1 MGKADLKTETLTAAD
16 ETAPPD
22 SEELIAR
29 ARKLQPLLREEQQA
43 CEERGHPSRDVA
55 KAIRDAGLFRIL
67 SPKRYGGYQMALPN
81 FYAVIMEIARGCPST
96 GWWYALGAA
105 HAVQVSSYLE
115 KQGQDEVFAHG
126 PDFCAPWSFNADRA
140 TALPVAGGYRVSGKW
155 AYCSGA
161 PHADFFMGG
170 MSVPDMQGRTASRE
184 TSWIAPT
191 LTVVVPRGQFE
202 MLDDWGDFLG
212 MRGSGSNS
220 VVLQDVFV
228 PDHMTIRMNHAATLF
243 GETPGSRL
251 HDGAALYGGL
261 FNAFAEGSLAAM
273 AAGTAM
279 AAIDEY
285 IQIMKTRTAGFS
297 GRRRI
302 DIEDYQRTLGLAIVM
317 ADTAR
322 AAAIRGAEIY
332 METSARSV
340 ADIAPFT
347 NEAGVRLDGMY
358 HMIEKL
364 VAEVVESLLRTASSA
379 ASRNGQKLQRYW
391 RDVTTLRSRR
401 DQLDFRA
408 AGIALE
414 YLKAAGHLSSG

>member
-1 MGKADLKTETLTAAD
+1 MGQANTKAADRVD
-16 ETAPPD
+16 ETAPD
-22 SEELIAR
+22 LEELVRRAR
-29 ARKLQPLLREEQQA
+29 ALQPLLREEQQA
-43 CEERGHPSRDVA
+43 CEERGHPGAEVA
-55 KAIRDAGLFRIL
+55 RALRDAGLFRML
-67 SPKRYGGYQMALPN
+67 SPRAYGGYQMPLPS

-115 KQGQDEVFAHG
+115 REGQDEVFAGG

-140 TALPVAGGYRVSGKW
+140 IAMPVDGGYRVSGKW

-170 MSVPDMQGRTASRE
+170 MSVPDIHGRTASRE

-191 LTVVVPRGQFE
+191 LTVIVPKGHFTV
-202 MLDDWGDFLG
+202 LDDWGDMLG
-212 MRGSGSNS
+212 MRGSGSNG
-220 VVLQDVFV
+220 VVLEEVFV
-228 PDHMTIRMNHAATLF
+228 PNHMTIRMNHAATLF
-243 GETPGSRL
+243 GDTPGSRL
-251 HDGAALYGGL
+251 HGGEPLYGGL

-273 AAGTAM
+273 AVGTAE

-285 IQIMKTRTAGFS
+285 IDIMKTRNAGLS
-297 GRRRI
+297 GRLRI
-302 DIEDYQRTLGLAIVM
+302 DMEDYQRTLGLALVT

-332 METSARSV
+332 MERSARS
-340 ADIAPFT
+340 IAGAVPFT

-358 HMIEKL
+358 HMVEKL
-364 VAEVVESLLRTASSA
+364 VADVVETLLRTASSA

-408 AGIALE
+408 VGIALE
-414 YLKAAGHLSSG
+414 YLNAAGHLARG